1 MKSFWISFVFVS
13 LLVCSDTRAQNLYFP
28 PLTGNTWETL
38 SPDSLGW
45 CQDKIDAL
53 YDFLETTNSKGFIYL
68 KNGKIVLEKYFGTF
82 TQDSVWYW
90 ASAGKTL
97 TAFMVGLAQQ
107 DGFLTLN
114 QKTSDFLGNGWTS
127 CTPEQENQITV
138 WHQLTMTSGLDD
150 QVPDHYCTLP
160 SCLLY
165 KADAGSRWAYHNGP
179 YTVLDGVIESATGVT
194 LNQYVNQKIRNTTGL
209 TGLFVQ
215 SGYNNLFFS
224 RLRSMARFGLLML
237 NNGNW
242 NGNQIMTDEAYF
254 NQMINTSQDLNKSY
268 GYLWWLNGKSSY
280 MVPGLQLQ
288 IPGKMFNLAPN
299 DMYSALGKNGQI
311 INVIP
316 SRNEVIVRMGNTPGE
331 GEISVLY
338 NDSIFKRINELPC
351 VLSSVSAPLN
361 PKFEL
366 SPNPTSD
373 VIFVKGLKPNEQIEV
388 LNLLGQSILKFTSS
402 DTILNLDVSGLQNG
416 VYLLRKTDGKS
427 LKFVKK

>member
-1 MKSFWISFVFVS
+1 MKSFGISFIFLIQ
-13 LLVCSDTRAQNLYFP
+13 LLGSDIKAQNLYFP

-53 YDFLETTNSKGFIYL
+53 YDFLETTNTKGFIYL

-82 TQDSVWYW
+82 TQDSIWYW

-150 QVPDHYCTLP
+150 GVSDAYCTLP

-165 KADAGSRWAYHNGP
+165 KADAGTRWAYHNGP
-179 YTVLDGVIESATGVT
+179 YTLLDGVIESATGVS
-194 LNQYVNQKIRNTTGL
+194 LNQYVNQKIRTTTGL

-215 SGYNNLFFS
+215 IGYNNVFFS

-242 NGNQIMTDEAYF
+242 NGNQIMTDQAYF
-254 NQMINTSQDLNKSY
+254 NQMITTSQDLNKSY

-288 IPGKMFNLAPN
+288 IPGKLFNLAPN

-331 GEISVLY
+331 GEVSVLY

-351 VLSSVSAPLN
+351 VLSTASTSLN
-361 PKFEL
+361 QKFEL
-366 SPNPTSD
+366 SPNPASNFIL
-373 VIFVKGLKPNEQIEV
+373 VNGLIANEPIDV
-388 LNLLGQSILKFTSS
+388 LNPLGQTVLKFTS
-402 DTILNLDVSGLQNG
+402 TETTFILDVSSLQNG
-416 VYLLRKTDGKS
+416 VYLLRKNDGKT
-427 LKFVKK
+427 LKFIKK